1 MPEVK
6 KSVKYVTLH
15 SENIEKYKTIIS
27 PLNDDYLFLF
37 DIDETL
43 FQFEKEFNKAEI
55 ASWKEVFYNLQKQT
69 SETRSFHEILM
80 SCPMWGGGFYR
91 AFEITAKK
99 ADDLRGFFDYKKYIS
114 KDELLKKT
122 LDSLS
127 CRKWCFTN
135 GLKCRAE
142 AILQCLGIEECFE
155 GIICIDDNEMGT
167 RGKPFDFAYNFVE
180 SLFKITKKDK
190 IYFFDDNKNNVE
202 KGNTFNWNTFLIDEK
217 TNLVQLLDYLKEKLN
232 LEVER

>member
-69 SETRSFHEILM
+69 SETRSY
-80 SCPMWGGGFYR
+80 YR
-91 AFEITAKK
+91 
-99 ADDLRGFFDYKKYIS
+99 
-114 KDELLKKT
+114 
-122 LDSLS
+122 
-127 CRKWCFTN
+127 
-135 GLKCRAE
+135 
-142 AILQCLGIEECFE
+142 IE
-155 GIICIDDNEMGT
+155 M
-167 RGKPFDFAYNFVE
+167 
-180 SLFKITKKDK
+180 
-190 IYFFDDNKNNVE
+190 
-202 KGNTFNWNTFLIDEK
+202 
-217 TNLVQLLDYLKEKLN
+217 
-232 LEVER
+232 